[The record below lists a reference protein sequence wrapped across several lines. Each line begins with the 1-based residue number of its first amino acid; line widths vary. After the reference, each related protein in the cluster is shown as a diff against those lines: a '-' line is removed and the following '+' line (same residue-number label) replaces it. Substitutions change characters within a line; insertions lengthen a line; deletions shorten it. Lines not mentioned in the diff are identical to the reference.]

1 MMNREIVDF
10 NNIFVNTAKNF
21 VREYHN
27 FIEDGEQ
34 DKEFDIKGSSIG
46 PAVMSTTWRGHQQ

>member
-10 NNIFVNTAKNF
+10 NNIFVNTAMNF

-34 DKEFDIKGSSIG
+34 DKEFYRKGSSIG
-46 PAVMSTTWRGHQQ
+46 PTVMSTTWRGHQQ